1 MFTFL
6 DQISL
11 IRYLIVWRVNSSL
24 VFLPRYLS
32 IDISYV
38 LGSIIA
44 ERLPSSEKTAWK
56 KALRLDKTSAPPKS
70 GTSRINTDHLLE
82 TNWPID
88 AVLFTYPSKLAFG
101 RDELIFWELKLFG
114 EHADHGLFLE
124 LILPAMETASVT
136 ADIRLHHRHQ
146 LWGHFDVL
154 HVFAARGNRWEP
166 VVLDGRLDLKS
177 RVMPFQWQE
186 QLALVARPTLKRLT
200 WMSPFDLNDLMF
212 HINKF
217 QISFENHPLFHNNA
231 PTLSMLLAA
240 LIFRLHELCI
250 GRKKPQEQ
258 IGNFL
263 NEQEQHAF
271 RQALH
276 SSYHT
281 AVIDSQIKSAPRNM
295 PGKWIGVQRFQM
307 IPPAIIPYLEL
318 ASIFHIGNQTH
329 FGCGSFILS

>member
-6 DQISL
+6 NQISL

-32 IDISYV
+32 IDICYV

-56 KALRLDKTSAPPKS
+56 KALRLDNKPIPLNS
-70 GTSRINTDHLLE
+70 GANQATTAQLLNI
-82 TNWPID
+82 NWPIE
-88 AVLFTYPSKLAFG
+88 AVLFTYPCKIAFG
-101 RDELIFWELKLFG
+101 RDELILWELKLFG

-124 LILPAMETASVT
+124 LILPAMETASLT
-136 ADIRLHHRHQ
+136 TDRRWNQRHP

-154 HVFAARGNRWEP
+154 HVFAAKGNRWEP
-166 VVLDGRLDLKS
+166 IVVDGRLDLKS
-177 RVMPFQWQE
+177 RVTPFQWHE
-186 QLALVARPTLKRLT
+186 QLALDARPTLKQLT
-200 WMSPFDLNDLMF
+200 WMSPFDFNNLTFSL
-212 HINKF
+212 NKF
-217 QISFENHPLFHNNA
+217 QISFDNLPLFHNNA

-240 LIFRLHELCI
+240 LIYRLHELCI

-258 IGNFL
+258 IRNFF
-263 NEQEQHAF
+263 NEQERDAF
-271 RQALH
+271 QQALNSIYH
-276 SSYHT
+276 S
-281 AVIDSQIKSAPRNM
+281 AVVSSRITSAPRNM
-295 PGKWIGVQRFQM
+295 PGKWIGIQRFQM

-318 ASIFHIGNQTH
+318 ASILHVGSQTH